1 MFNSPFVLSLFV
13 MGFIFGLISI
23 IFSIEISGKVV
34 ACVCLTLI
42 IIILPIRSFLFL
54 GPLFHLY
61 YHVIKVSEVG
71 ERIKVRTLSLSLS
84 LFVIGANRWLAWSNK
99 VVLVDLG
106 VLTILCNIG

>member
-1 MFNSPFVLSLFV
+1 MFDSPFVLSLFV

-71 ERIKVRTLSLSLS
+71 ERIKVRTLSLSL
-84 LFVIGANRWLAWSNK
+84 FVIGANRWLAWSNK
-99 VVLVDLG
+99 VVLVDLE